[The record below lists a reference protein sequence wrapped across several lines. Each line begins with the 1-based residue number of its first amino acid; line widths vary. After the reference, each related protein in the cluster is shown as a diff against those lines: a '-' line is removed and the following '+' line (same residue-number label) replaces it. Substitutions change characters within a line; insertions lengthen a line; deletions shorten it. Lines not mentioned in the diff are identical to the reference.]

1 MAFDAPWPNSI
12 AALYGYRGYRSLMI
26 RRSAMNTGTKVCK
39 PLDTEVEQKK
49 RWPQQDLHCSRWGVK
64 TDVTVFCDVIN
75 KTHDLASL

>member
-1 MAFDAPWPNSI
+1 
-12 AALYGYRGYRSLMI
+12 MI

-75 KTHDLASL
+75 KTHDLASLESAAFVNGGYFALILLMI